1 MLKQSLKT
9 LRYVGWAEGLSF
21 LILLCIAMPLKY
33 ALDLPQAVSVVGMAH
48 GVLFSLYL
56 LAIAWVTIL
65 HRWSVWLVLGAILA
79 AFIPFGPFILDRR
92 ISK

>member
-1 MLKQSLKT
+1 MLNQSLKT

-33 ALDLPQAVSVVGMAH
+33 ALDMPQAVTVVGMAH

-56 LAIAWVTIL
+56 LAIAWATMA
-65 HRWSVWLVLGAILA
+65 HRWTVWRVLGAFLA
-79 AFIPFGPFILDRR
+79 AFIPFGPWILDRR